1 MEIYKCDV
9 CGNVVELLYNGGGT
23 LVCCG
28 QDMTKMVA
36 NQEEMVFEKHIPVL
50 EINDDEIKVKV
61 GDVLHPMEDNHYIE
75 WIAMVTSK
83 GIIRKSFKPG
93 DNPTIIFSRI
103 GEEYAIYAYC
113 NVHGLFQSK

>member
-1 MEIYKCDV
+1 MEVYKCDV
-9 CGNVVELLYNGGGT
+9 CGNVVELLDNGGGT

-28 QDMTKMVA
+28 QDMTKMIV
-36 NQEEMVFEKHIPVL
+36 NQEETVFEKHIPLL
-50 EINDDEIKVKV
+50 EINEREIKVTV
-61 GDVLHPMEDNHYIE
+61 GSVLHPMEENHYIE

-93 DNPTIIFSRI
+93 DSPMITFGRM
-103 GEEYAIYAYC
+103 GEAYAIYAYC